1 MGGFL
6 SVFQD
11 EGIVVEQGQRIGGE
25 LIKFRVAQ
33 LQGGLG
39 LTRRGDLVQEMGHVI
54 GAESAGG
61 KGFLQGRGHLLGA
74 IRAQQGEQFLQLTE
88 ERTVGV
94 GQPAQE
100 SF

>member
-1 MGGFL
+1 M
-6 SVFQD
+6 
-11 EGIVVEQGQRIGGE
+11 
-25 LIKFRVAQ
+25 IKFRVAQ
-33 LQGGLG
+33 LQGGLR
-39 LTRRGDLVQEMGHVI
+39 LTRRGDLVQEIGHVI

-61 KGFLQGRGHLLGA
+61 KSFFEGGGHLLRA
-74 IRAQQGEQFLQLTE
+74 IRAQQGEQFLQLKE

>member
-1 MGGFL
+1 M
-6 SVFQD
+6 
-11 EGIVVEQGQRIGGE
+11 
-25 LIKFRVAQ
+25 
-33 LQGGLG
+33 
-39 LTRRGDLVQEMGHVI
+39 QEIGHVI

-74 IRAQQGEQFLQLTE
+74 IGAQQGEQLLQLTE

>member
-1 MGGFL
+1 
-6 SVFQD
+6 
-11 EGIVVEQGQRIGGE
+11 

-33 LQGGLG
+33 LQGGLR